1 MLLVI
6 DVGNTNITVAVY
18 QDWENKGSFRLRTK
32 TERTSDEYGVILVNL
47 LKERQIEK
55 TMIDDVIISSVVPN
69 LMYSSVCASAPI
81 WWLRS
86 TC

>member
-18 QDWENKGSFRLRTK
+18 EDKENKGSFRLRTK

-47 LKERQIEK
+47 LKER
-55 TMIDDVIISSVVPN
+55 DVLTTSLFRRLCP
-69 LMYSSVCASAPI
+69 
-81 WWLRS
+81 
-86 TC
+86 T